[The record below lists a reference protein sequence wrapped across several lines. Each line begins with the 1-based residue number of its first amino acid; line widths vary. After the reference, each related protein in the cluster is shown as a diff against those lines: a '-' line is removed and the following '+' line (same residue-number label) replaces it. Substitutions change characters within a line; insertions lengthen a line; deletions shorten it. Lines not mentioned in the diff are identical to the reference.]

1 MPEAITTPAPRAAT
15 LAIASFLVFA
25 GWEVFRKAPHPFR
38 DLSSGHYT
46 DHLSHLNS
54 ARLLPRVGLG
64 IWRQPLPSL
73 LRPLTPAER
82 ERLPADVRTAAW
94 PRGEAYFVPGWPADK
109 PMIASWSFNPRFYP
123 PGDAVLFAPVALA
136 YHFTPLTF
144 TGANLFALLL
154 LLAYA
159 HVSLYVALRSL
170 DGSPL
175 EVLSGLVVFFPLIHW
190 TLEGFYDGALIA
202 PLLVSAR
209 QLRARRGVEALLA
222 FCIAAVIHFRAFFFA
237 PWALAAVAQ
246 IVRERQW
253 RRWGWRGW
261 TMAIVSL
268 VLAAATLIP
277 FALLQ
282 PWFRNL
288 GYSNQVALG
297 AGPAMR
303 PLVIAFAAAVFLAAI
318 LLWRD
323 RAAFEMVMLA
333 WIGVMLLSLHQA
345 EQWHSVALLPWLCAP
360 VAARHAAPAA
370 QARLWFV
377 ICASAMVFR
386 ESIAPLWLAQLF

>member
-1 MPEAITTPAPRAAT
+1 MPAAITAPASRAGA
-15 LAIASFLVFA
+15 LAIASFLAFA
-25 GWEVFRKAPHPFR
+25 GWEIFRKAPHPFR
-38 DLSSGHYT
+38 DLSNGHYT
-46 DHLSHLNS
+46 DHFSHLNS

-73 LRPLTPAER
+73 LRPLTLAER
-82 ERLPADVRTAAW
+82 DRLPADVRAAAW

-123 PGDAVLFAPVALA
+123 PGDALLFAPAALA
-136 YHFTPLTF
+136 YHFTPLGF
-144 TGANLFALLL
+144 AGANLFVLLL

-170 DGSPL
+170 EGAPL
-175 EVLSGLVVFFPLIHW
+175 EAISGLVIFFPLLHW

-202 PLLVSAR
+202 PLLVSAQ

-222 FCIAAVIHFRAFFFA
+222 FCIAAVMHFRALLFA

-253 RRWGWRGW
+253 RRWEWRGW
-261 TMAIVSL
+261 TMGTASL
-268 VLAAATLIP
+268 ALAVATLVP

-282 PWFRNL
+282 PWLRNL
-288 GYSNQVALG
+288 GYSNQIALA

-303 PLVIAFAAAVFLAAI
+303 AQVIAFAAVVCLAAMF
-318 LLWRD
+318 LWRA
-323 RAAFEMVMLA
+323 RGPFEVAMLA
-333 WIGVMLLSLHQA
+333 WIAAMLLSLHQA
-345 EQWHSVALLPWLCAP
+345 EQWHCVALLPWLCAP
-360 VAARHAAPAA
+360 VAARDPAPAA

-386 ESIAPLWLAQLF
+386 ESAAPLWLAQLF